1 MRMPD
6 STRTRRVAHLDMD
19 AFYASVELLR
29 YPELHGLPVI
39 IGGRASPPHVG
50 PDGLRQFA
58 YMRDYAGRGVV
69 TTSTYEARALGVFSA
84 MPMMKAAALAPD
96 AVLLPVDFARYRDY
110 SRRFKD
116 AVAMVADTIED
127 RGVDEIYIDLSDHD
141 EPSDVLAHRIKHAV
155 YQATGLTCSIGIAA
169 NKLLAK
175 ISSELDK
182 PDGITVLTDDQ
193 IQTRIW
199 PLAASKI
206 NGIGPKAT
214 VRLAGLGIHS
224 IADVATAAPDLLQQH
239 FGLRYARWLLRAAN
253 GDDDRPVVTSSEP
266 KSMSRETTFERDL
279 HVVRDR
285 AELSARFLR
294 LCQQL
299 EADLERKVCAGRT
312 VGVKLRFDDFQTVTR
327 DFTVPDLVMRSADI
341 HWAADQCLKRIEFN
355 KRIRLLGVKVSKLV
369 SVADFESSSTQ
380 AEQLGFDGF

>member
-1 MRMPD
+1 MPD
-6 STRTRRVAHLDMD
+6 STRPRRVAHLDMD

-29 YPELHGLPVI
+29 YPELRGFPVI
-39 IGGRASPPHVG
+39 IGGRAGHPAAG
-50 PDGLRQFA
+50 PDGRRQFER
-58 YMRDYAGRGVV
+58 MRDYAGRGVV

-96 AVLLPVDFARYRDY
+96 AILLPVDSARYRDY
-110 SRRFKD
+110 SRRFKS
-116 AVAMVADTIED
+116 AVATVSTTIED
-127 RGVDEIYIDLSDHD
+127 RGIDEIYIDLSDYD
-141 EPSDVLAHRIKHAV
+141 EPSDVLARRIKQAV
-155 YQATGLTCSIGIAA
+155 HEATGLTCSIGIAA

-175 ISSELDK
+175 IASELNK
-182 PDGITVLTDDQ
+182 PNGITVLTQDQ
-193 IQTRIW
+193 IQTHIW

-214 VRLAGLGIHS
+214 VRLAGLGIHT
-224 IADVATAAPDLLQQH
+224 IADLATAAPDMLQEH

-253 GDDDRPVVTSSEP
+253 GEDERPVVTSSDP
-266 KSMSRETTFERDL
+266 KSISRETTFERDL

-299 EADLERKVCAGRT
+299 EADLKRKDCAGRT
-312 VGVKLRFDDFQTVTR
+312 VGVKLRFEDFRTVTR

-341 HWAADQCLKRIEFN
+341 HWAAGQCLKRIEFN
-355 KRIRLLGVKVSKLV
+355 KRIRLLGVRVSKLAN
-369 SVADFESSSTQ
+369 VADFDGASAST
-380 AEQLGFDGF
+380 EQLGFDGF